1 LICPGD
7 PPLLNVRL
15 VLERIQT
22 EHKEVNLFAKIQ
34 MAVIEYDRL
43 HAAGKSAKDA
53 RAEVAEKYDWY
64 CDESTFNKHRKQV
77 YALLSRVRGDNVTGK
92 N

>member
-1 LICPGD
+1 
-7 PPLLNVRL
+7 
-15 VLERIQT
+15 
-22 EHKEVNLFAKIQ
+22 

-64 CDESTFNKHRKQV
+64 CDES
-77 YALLSRVRGDNVTGK
+77 
-92 N
+92 